1 MNSIRPTPW
10 PPGSKTAS
18 RIFDSNYQ
26 WRDDDW
32 TAQRS
37 QATPQT
43 DPVSVYEVH
52 LGSWRRV
59 PEDGNRSLTYRELA
73 EQLPAYCVEMGFTH
87 VQFLPIMEHPF
98 YGSWGYQT
106 TGYFAPSSRWGT
118 PDDLRYLID
127 ELHQA
132 GVGVLLDWVPSHFPS
147 DEHALALF
155 DGTHLYEHADERQR
169 VHPDWQSWTFNYS
182 RNEVRSFLISSAC
195 FWLEQFHADGLRLDA
210 VASMLYLDY
219 SRKPGEWVP
228 NQYGGREDLTAVDFL
243 RQCNAEALTSFP
255 GIMMIAEESTSWP
268 AVTRRPE
275 DGGLGFLFKWDM
287 GWMHDT
293 LGYFERDPIYR
304 QHHQHELT
312 FRAIYAGH
320 EHFMLPL
327 SHDEV
332 VHGKGSLVAK
342 MPGDPWQA
350 RANLRALLGYQ
361 YMVPGKKL
369 LFMGAELA
377 QWREWSHESSLD
389 WHLSDDPSHQGVQ
402 AWVRELN
409 TLYRT
414 SPALH
419 RDDASWADFDWL
431 SCDDAAQS
439 VLVWRRGEGDD
450 ALVVVVNLTP
460 VPRPHYG
467 VPVTASGAWRVL
479 LNADETRFGGS
490 GYEVP
495 TLVDASDNGFGGNVA
510 VMSLP
515 PLSMLILRRD
525 LG

>member
-1 MNSIRPTPW
+1 MT
-10 PPGSKTAS
+10 
-18 RIFDSNYQ
+18 
-26 WRDDDW
+26 
-32 TAQRS
+32 
-37 QATPQT
+37 
-43 DPVSVYEVH
+43 V
-52 LGSWRRV
+52 
-59 PEDGNRSLTYRELA
+59 
-73 EQLPAYCVEMGFTH
+73 
-87 VQFLPIMEHPF
+87 
-98 YGSWGYQT
+98 
-106 TGYFAPSSRWGT
+106 
-118 PDDLRYLID
+118 
-127 ELHQA
+127 
-132 GVGVLLDWVPSHFPS
+132 
-147 DEHALALF
+147 
-155 DGTHLYEHADERQR
+155 
-169 VHPDWQSWTFNYS
+169 
-182 RNEVRSFLISSAC
+182 
-195 FWLEQFHADGLRLDA
+195 
-210 VASMLYLDY
+210 
-219 SRKPGEWVP
+219 
-228 NQYGGREDLTAVDFL
+228 
-243 RQCNAEALTSFP
+243 
-255 GIMMIAEESTSWP
+255 
-268 AVTRRPE
+268 
-275 DGGLGFLFKWDM
+275 
-287 GWMHDT
+287 
-293 LGYFERDPIYR
+293 
-304 QHHQHELT
+304 
-312 FRAIYAGH
+312 RAIYAGH
-320 EHFMLPL
+320 EHFMVPV